1 MTAGA
6 TIVVSSDLMDRSKV
20 AAALPDAVVVRS
32 AAAAVEV
39 ADDAAL
45 VIVDLRLV
53 DPADLADLVDRAE
66 RVVAFGSHVDE
77 QALAAAGA
85 TGAEAL
91 ARSVFFRRLTD
102 GTL

>member
-53 DPADLADLVDRAE
+53 DPADLADRPAPSGGHRRPRGGAGD
-66 RVVAFGSHVDE
+66 RVVGH
-77 QALAAAGA
+77 GA
-85 TGAEAL
+85 RRGRG
-91 ARSVFFRRLTD
+91 RSRLC
-102 GTL
+102 